1 MLILFDH
8 GTPWGLARKL
18 TGHTVVPARRMGWD
32 ELSNGD
38 LIKAAEAAVFDI
50 LLTTDQNIR
59 YQQNLKGRKIAI
71 VVLAGST
78 NWAHVRLHIK
88 RIVAAIDAA
97 FPGSY
102 EEVLIPFP

>member
-59 YQQNLKGRKIAI
+59 YQQNLKDRKIAL
-71 VVLAGST
+71 VVLSGST
-78 NWAHVRLHIK
+78 NWAHVRQHID
-88 RIVAAIDAA
+88 RIVLAVDSILS
-97 FPGSY
+97 GGY
-102 EEVLIPFP
+102 VEVSIPFP